1 MDRKKKS
8 YNLLIGIAALVA
20 IVAAVA
26 MVGYIVSEPDPIVL
40 QGQAEA
46 AEYRVSGKVPGRV
59 EKFYAGEGEK
69 FRAVW
74 KSFMP
79 AKAISYTRVTL
90 S

>member
-1 MDRKKKS
+1 MERKKKS
-8 YNLLIGIAALVA
+8 YNLLTGIIALVA
-20 IVAAVA
+20 IVTIVA
-26 MVGYIVSEPDPIVL
+26 LVGYIVSKPEPIVL

-46 AEYRVSGKVPGRV
+46 AEYRVSGK
-59 EKFYAGEGEK
+59 EK

>member
-1 MDRKKKS
+1 MERKKKS
-8 YNLLIGIAALVA
+8 YNLLTGIIALVA
-20 IVAAVA
+20 IVTIVA
-26 MVGYIVSEPDPIVL
+26 LVGYIVSKPEPT
-40 QGQAEA
+40 GS
-46 AEYRVSGKVPGRV
+46 R
-59 EKFYAGEGEK
+59 EK